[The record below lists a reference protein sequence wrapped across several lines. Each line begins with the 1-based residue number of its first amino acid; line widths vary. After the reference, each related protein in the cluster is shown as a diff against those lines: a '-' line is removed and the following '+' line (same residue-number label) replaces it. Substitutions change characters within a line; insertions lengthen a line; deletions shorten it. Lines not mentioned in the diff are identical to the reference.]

1 MAKRDTTRY
10 TMRDGNR
17 IIKFGVTDDPD
28 RRESENIGAGLGDTM
43 WIEGPRVTRESA
55 LNWEAQKIEAYQQRN
70 GKAPPGNK

>member
-17 IIKFGVTDDPD
+17 IIKFGVTDDPQ

-43 WIEGPRVTRESA
+43 WIEGP
-55 LNWEAQKIEAYQQRN
+55 
-70 GKAPPGNK
+70 G